1 MTTRLN
7 RINRTLYDL
16 SSLGMRTSRSPGA
29 RGFGMIMTLVA
40 GIGCHGADGVDGVQG
55 IWAPTDG
62 Y

>member
-1 MTTRLN
+1 
-7 RINRTLYDL
+7 
-16 SSLGMRTSRSPGA
+16 
-29 RGFGMIMTLVA
+29 MIMTLVA